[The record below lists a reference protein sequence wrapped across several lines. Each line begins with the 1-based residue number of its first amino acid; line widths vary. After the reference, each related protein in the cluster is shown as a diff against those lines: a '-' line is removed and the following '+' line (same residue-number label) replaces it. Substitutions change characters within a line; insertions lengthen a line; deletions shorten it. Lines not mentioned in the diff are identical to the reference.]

1 MTKIDKTDIDNIKV
15 ILKEAKIEN
24 LSKFRIKKANMK
36 LKFHLNNYLNQ

>member
-24 LSKFRIKKANMK
+24 LSKLRIRKGE
-36 LKFHLNNYLNQ
+36 

>member
-24 LSKFRIKKANMK
+24 LSKFRIRKRRI
-36 LKFHLNNYLNQ
+36 